1 VHHGGSARQGG
12 GGSAR
17 ERWVNSVGRT
27 RAEAATL
34 VDDEPRKVAGV
45 TGNRS
50 YSSGRRRRGLGVD
63 QTKEKGR
70 FAWCSP
76 DGGGEMAVV
85 VAPNLAREGRLSDD

>member
-1 VHHGGSARQGG
+1 
-12 GGSAR
+12 
-17 ERWVNSVGRT
+17 VGET

-76 DGGGEMAVV
+76 DGGGGGEMVVV